1 MRSHHL
7 CILPTV
13 LRMHGTCPLAVWRV
27 GGQWCLLSQALLLR
41 QWLLEQ
47 LPQGLGLRGHLGG
60 SRLVRE
66 QVSLL
71 LHGLI
76 EIAIQFGEGVVGDDG
91 LRLLVRF
98 VLECLLLGVAP
109 W

>member
-1 MRSHHL
+1 M
-7 CILPTV
+7 
-13 LRMHGTCPLAVWRV
+13 
-27 GGQWCLLSQALLLR
+27 
-41 QWLLEQ
+41 
-47 LPQGLGLRGHLGG
+47 
-60 SRLVRE
+60 RE

-98 VLECLLLGVAP
+98 VLECLLWRFCLWHWVLLELLVLKLLILAKC
-109 W
+109 WL